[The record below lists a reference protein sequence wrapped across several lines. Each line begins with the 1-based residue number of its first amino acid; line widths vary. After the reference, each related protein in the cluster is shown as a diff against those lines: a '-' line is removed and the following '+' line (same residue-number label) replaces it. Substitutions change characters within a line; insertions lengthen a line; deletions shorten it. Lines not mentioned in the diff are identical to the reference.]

1 MTREVVDYRLVNG
14 EPESVSN
21 MVQFLLAGDNGWELK
36 GKPFKMVMPHEREYE
51 IVVQCMVRYNNNKE
65 KNDDK

>member
-14 EPESVSN
+14 TPGSVAT
-21 MVQFLLAGDNGWELK
+21 MVKFLLCTCEGWELK

-51 IVVQCMVRYNNNKE
+51 IIVQCMVRIK
-65 KNDDK
+65 